1 MYNYDRRFFFFKKTG
16 LEHPGRML
24 MLDKITWT
32 DNLWP
37 KIGIPS
43 VDPQIKPKT

>member
-1 MYNYDRRFFFFKKTG
+1 MAFKSFYFLKIG

-32 DNLWP
+32 NNLWP

-43 VDPQIKPKT
+43 VDPQLKPKT

>member
-1 MYNYDRRFFFFKKTG
+1 MEDFFLQKTG

-43 VDPQIKPKT
+43 VGPQIKPKT